1 MTRTL
6 RKQTLS
12 MRGDTVDFGALSAA
26 HATHR
31 TLGNTN
37 TNVRGDQLGDNGIIL
52 KTQEQVQAEQDRM
65 SALQQGVTQ
74 RAAVKQMIE
83 TPKPDTDIAF
93 PTIQD
98 LVKDGVIAPV
108 SKKPKD
114 VS

>member
-12 MRGDTVDFGALSAA
+12 MRGDPVDFSTMAAA

-37 TNVRGDQLGDNGIIL
+37 TNVRGDQLGNNGVIL
-52 KTQEQVQAEQDRM
+52 KTQEQVQAERDRL
-65 SALQQGVTQ
+65 SAMQQGVTQ
-74 RAAVKQMIE
+74 RADVKQVIN
-83 TPKPDTDIAF
+83 TPTPDTDISF

-98 LVKDGVIAPV
+98 LVKDGVIPPV
-108 SKKPKD
+108 SKKAKD
-114 VS
+114 TP